1 MILKLNIEAYSG
13 RTETGIILINS
24 LAIINIDDNDTG
36 CRIYYNVRVNHDRT
50 ATDYI
55 DVTESKLYVE
65 GQMEN
70 GLSNKVVELS
80 IHKNLKAS
88 GALIVKK
95 FNVDDFSFCRVSGV
109 EVEAYIN
116 EGAAKRVRY
125 LVDGS
130 ISDLYDSIS
139 NSKSA
144 TISSEGTKDIIVGD
158 TDIHS
163 TMYVDY
169 TAIISTTQQDGTIY
183 VVNKGAST
191 YYEFI
196 DLQGDSFATL
206 DASIDVTSTII
217 TLTVTHTEGSDMT
230 FNYSTRRKLL

>member
-1 MILKLNIEAYSG
+1 MILKLNIEAYNG
-13 RTETGIILINS
+13 RAETGIILINS

-36 CRIYYNVRVNHDRT
+36 CRIYYNIRVNHDRT

-88 GALIVKK
+88 GDLIVKK

-116 EGAAKRVRY
+116 EGATKRVRY
-125 LVDGS
+125 LVDGT
-130 ISDLYDSIS
+130 ISDLHDSIS
-139 NSKSA
+139 NSRSA
-144 TISSEGTKDIIVGD
+144 TIASEGTKAITVGD

-206 DASIDVTSTII
+206 DASIDVTATII